1 LYTIYFA
8 GAHNRLRYGKLIQVP
23 DKPTWYGRLEQVIV
37 ELTDLPWP
45 WVDRETLQSLLQ
57 VGPRRAQQIMRP
69 CVTRQVGANGVA
81 DRNELIAHL
90 KRLAAGDE
98 AHYERRRRQKLAQ
111 VLEGLRQAALAQPK
125 VLVEAPTTVFGQ
137 QFTNLPDGVSVRPG
151 AISIQFSSPNEAL
164 QRLLALAI
172 AIGNDFSEFERI
184 ATAEIK
190 TTTGVG
196 TVGNQ

>member
-1 LYTIYFA
+1 
-8 GAHNRLRYGKLIQVP
+8 VP
-23 DKPTWYGRLEQVIV
+23 DKPIWYGRLDEVIG
-37 ELTDLPWP
+37 ELNALPWP

-81 DRNELIAHL
+81 DRTELIAHL
-90 KRLAAGDE
+90 KRLAAGDD
-98 AHYERRRRQKLAQ
+98 AHYERRRRQRLAR

-125 VLVEAPTTVFGQ
+125 VLVEAPTSILSQ
-137 QFTNLPDGVSVRPG
+137 QFETLPEGVTLKPG
-151 AISIQFSSPNEAL
+151 AILIAFSTPNEAL

-184 ATAEIK
+184 TTAEIK

-196 TVGNQ
+196 ATR